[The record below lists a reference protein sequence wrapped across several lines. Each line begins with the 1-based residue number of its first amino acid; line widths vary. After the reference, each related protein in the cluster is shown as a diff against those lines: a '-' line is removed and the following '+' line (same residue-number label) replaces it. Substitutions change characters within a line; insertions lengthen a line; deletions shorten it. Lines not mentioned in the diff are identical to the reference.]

1 MSPAGGSIAQRAVRG
16 SVWTLGGY
24 AAGQLVRFVSNV
36 ILARLLFPEVFGLM
50 ALTFTFI
57 QGLAMFSDVGIG
69 PAIVQ
74 NPRGDEPRFLN
85 TAWTIGV
92 LRGLALWIAS
102 AAIALP
108 IARIYEQPVLVWLV
122 PVAGLTALLS
132 GLESTS
138 VHWLRRHLRLEW
150 LTGVDFGCQV
160 LGMVATIALAIVG
173 RRLVGPNDLR
183 LVWAPLGGNLV
194 ASVARVV
201 VTHAFMPGPRNG
213 FLIDRALAGAQLRF
227 GRWVFV
233 STLLTF
239 LASQS
244 DRLLLAR
251 LVSMAEFGVFGIAA
265 TLASIPTLAI
275 EKIGGA
281 VAFPALS
288 RMSDRTDFD
297 QVFERAR
304 TPLLLAGAAAASAL
318 FACGP
323 PLVGLLYDARYA
335 DAEWMVQYL
344 AVGAWLQT
352 LAGANGAALL
362 ALGRVNVLAATSAA
376 KFAGIVLFFP
386 LGFHFGGLRGA
397 LVGLALSDLARYAV
411 SAWGVSRFGMRP
423 LRSDAGQSALALGVA
438 LAGYGA
444 ARALRS
450 GGGGQLVA
458 LMAAAAA
465 TGAVWAVL
473 GLRYFREH
481 RAHLAGG

>member
-1 MSPAGGSIAQRAVRG
+1 MGASGGSIARRAVRG

-24 AAGQLVRFVSNV
+24 GAGQLLRFVSNV

-69 PAIVQ
+69 PSIVQ
-74 NPRGDEPRFLN
+74 NPRGDEPRFLD

-92 LRGLALWIAS
+92 LRGVALWLAS
-102 AAIALP
+102 VAIALP
-108 IARIYEQPVLVWLV
+108 VARIYGQPALLWLV
-122 PVAGLTALLS
+122 PVAGLTALLN
-132 GLESTS
+132 GFESTS
-138 VHWLRRHLRLEW
+138 IHWLRRHLRLEW
-150 LTGVDFGCQV
+150 VTSVDFGCQV
-160 LGMVATIALAIVG
+160 LGMVATIAFAVIG
-173 RRLVGPNDLR
+173 RRIVGPNDLR
-183 LVWAPLGGNLV
+183 LIWAPLGGNLV
-194 ASVARVV
+194 QSLARVAI
-201 VTHAFMPGPRNG
+201 THAAMPGPRNS
-213 FLIDRALAGAQLRF
+213 FLLDRELLRAQLRF

-233 STLLTF
+233 STLLAF

-251 LVSMAEFGVFGIAA
+251 LVTMAEFGVFGIAA

-275 EKIGGA
+275 EKVGGA

-288 RMSDRTDFD
+288 RMADRADFG
-297 QVFERAR
+297 QVYARAR
-304 TPLLLAGAAAASAL
+304 TPLLLAGAAAASGL

-323 PLVGLLYDARYA
+323 PLVALLYDARYA
-335 DAEWMVQYL
+335 DAQWMIQYL

-352 LAGANGAALL
+352 LSGANGAALL

-376 KFAGIVLFFP
+376 KFGGIAVLFP
-386 LGFHFGGLRGA
+386 LGFYLGGLRGA

-423 LRSDAGQSALALGVA
+423 LRGDAAQSALALGVA

-444 ARALRS
+444 ARALES
-450 GGGGQLVA
+450 GGRGHLLALVA
-458 LMAAAAA
+458 AATA